1 MRKNEEDQ
9 TAMLVRCGTGVV
21 LGGAAALLVSLAV
34 LLLASVA
41 ISRGALGEGL
51 LYQVTVAG
59 CVLGSFAG
67 GLLAVRRCG
76 ARALIVGLCTG
87 GVLFLLLLTVGVLL
101 FDAHS
106 VEQGGIGLACGC
118 LCGGAAAGLLGSGKK
133 KSEKKK
139 RRK

>member
-76 ARALIVGLCTG
+76 ADCGLMYRRSAL
-87 GVLFLLLLTVGVLL
+87 F
-101 FDAHS
+101 
-106 VEQGGIGLACGC
+106 
-118 LCGGAAAGLLGSGKK
+118 AAADGGRSAV
-133 KSEKKK
+133 
-139 RRK
+139 

>member
-1 MRKNEEDQ
+1 MW
-9 TAMLVRCGTGVV
+9 A
-21 LGGAAALLVSLAV
+21 
-34 LLLASVA
+34 
-41 ISRGALGEGL
+41 
-51 LYQVTVAG
+51 
-59 CVLGSFAG
+59 
-67 GLLAVRRCG
+67 
-76 ARALIVGLCTG
+76 TG

-133 KSEKKK
+133 KSVKKK

>member
-9 TAMLVRCGTGVV
+9 TAVLVRCGTGVV

-34 LLLASVA
+34 LLLASVT

-51 LYQVTVAG
+51 LYQVTVAS
-59 CVLGSFAG
+59 CVIGGFAG
-67 GLLAVRRCG
+67 GMLAVRRCG
-76 ARALIVGLCTG
+76 VRALVVGLCTG
-87 GVLFLLLLTVGVLL
+87 GVLFLLLLTVGVLF
-101 FDAHS
+101 FDAQS
-106 VEQGGIGLACGC
+106 VGQGGIGLACGC

-133 KSEKKK
+133 RPAKKK